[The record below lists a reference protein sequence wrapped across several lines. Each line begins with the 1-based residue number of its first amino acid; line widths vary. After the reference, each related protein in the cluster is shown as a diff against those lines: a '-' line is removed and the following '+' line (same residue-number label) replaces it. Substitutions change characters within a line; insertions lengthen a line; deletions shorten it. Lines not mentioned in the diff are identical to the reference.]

1 MSTGDARQEPR
12 HRPSRE
18 QVRGRNRA
26 RPLAV
31 TGVLTLAG
39 LAAGLM
45 TAPLADAA
53 GARLP
58 HLRFGGGTATFT
70 YTGAEQT
77 FTVPAG
83 TSSVSITA
91 IGAAGGAGQD
101 STSSGGAGG
110 QGRSA
115 TGTASVS
122 PGETLYVEVGGVGLA
137 GSIGGNGG
145 FNGGADG
152 SSYHSIRGG
161 GGGGASDV
169 RTISGT
175 LGSRLVVAG
184 GGGGGGGSSQG
195 CTGNGGAGGNAGAA
209 GSAAATVTGCGGITG
224 GGGGGAGTGV
234 GGGTAGAPG
243 TGGCCGTAASAGT
256 SGSGGA
262 GGNIVGG
269 GGGGG
274 YYGGGGGGAGTD
286 EIGPTSGGGGG
297 GGGSSLDTTDNG
309 AVSSAASVTITYTSS
324 VPVAQRPSLRVS
336 LRHHGVFHHGGTG
349 EFDIWVTNNGGA
361 PAEQTTTTMLH
372 VPAGLSIIQGGKG
385 PGWACHK
392 GGHETTCRRSWPIG
406 AGRRMMIAVT
416 VRVKAA
422 AGRTLHA
429 TATISPTD
437 TTPATGTSMD
447 KVIIRPL
454 RGLLQEN
461 RQARHS
467 RAVHSIV
474 KRRL

>member
-1 MSTGDARQEPR
+1 MKRGQGNTGMSRVHPAGDADLRLSVHAWLSRGGADGRAGPRSPPLQRLTEGCTMSTGDARQEPS

-31 TGVLTLAG
+31 TGVLTLAA
-39 LAAGLM
+39 LAAGLI

-110 QGRSA
+110 QGRSV
-115 TGTASVS
+115 TGIASVS
-122 PGETLYVEVGGVGLA
+122 PGETLYVEVGGVGFA
-137 GSIGGNGG
+137 GSIGGSGG

-184 GGGGGGGSSQG
+184 GGGGGGGSSSG

-209 GSAAATVTGCGGITG
+209 GSAAATVTGCGSITG
-224 GGGGGAGTGV
+224 GGGGEAGTGV
-234 GGGTAGAPG
+234 GGGTDAPG
-243 TGGCCGTAASAGT
+243 HGW
-256 SGSGGA
+256 
-262 GGNIVGG
+262 
-269 GGGGG
+269 
-274 YYGGGGGGAGTD
+274 
-286 EIGPTSGGGGG
+286 
-297 GGGSSLDTTDNG
+297 L
-309 AVSSAASVTITYTSS
+309 
-324 VPVAQRPSLRVS
+324 LRNRGQPGHQW
-336 LRHHGVFHHGGTG
+336 LRRGRWQHRRRR
-349 EFDIWVTNNGGA
+349 WRRR
-361 PAEQTTTTMLH
+361 L
-372 VPAGLSIIQGGKG
+372 LRRR
-385 PGWACHK
+385 W
-392 GGHETTCRRSWPIG
+392 RRSGNRRNRPHLRWRRWRRWFQPGHDRQRGGQQRRVGDDHVHVVG
-406 AGRRMMIAVT
+406 AGRPAPV
-416 VRVKAA
+416 A
-422 AGRTLHA
+422 AGQPAAPWRVLPGGHGRVRHLGHQQRRG
-429 TATISPTD
+429 SSQPTHD
-437 TTPATGTSMD
+437 RDAARARWAEHHPG
-447 KVIIRPL
+447 
-454 RGLLQEN
+454 
-461 RQARHS
+461 RQGPWMG
-467 RAVHSIV
+467 VP
-474 KRRL
+474 